1 MEAGGH
7 FDQRPG
13 AFEATAGLGRIRA
26 VGKNGVNGWC
36 VALMRGP
43 VVIAELSIEEAV
55 ELAQDVTLHAG
66 AIVMDGLLA

>member
-1 MEAGGH
+1 MSAGH

-13 AFEATAGLGRIRA
+13 AFEATAGLGEIHA

-43 VVIAELSIEEAV
+43 VVIAELTLDQAV
-55 ELAQDVTLHAG
+55 RLADDITLHAN
-66 AIVMDGLLA
+66 ALAFDGLLP